1 MKTIVISDL
10 GSTKT
15 KTVAIGNIDGRYS
28 LKAISKHDTTVEAP
42 SNDVIIGLENSIGEI
57 TQDKDFELYCTSSA
71 GGGLQ
76 ILVIGLTM
84 FDSASSGKRAAYG
97 AGGVILD
104 TFALDDKRNA
114 IQQMLDIS
122 KLHPDMILISG
133 GTDGGAITGVLR
145 LVEILRLA
153 KPVPKFES
161 KTKIP
166 AIFAGNQEAAGL
178 VQNLIG
184 EDFELFILPNLR
196 PSLDTENLKPSQE
209 KIQELFMENVMEHA
223 PGYSKLKKR
232 VNAQIMPTPL
242 AVLQTLQLLSQ
253 EHSKNIFAFDI
264 GGATTDVFSCINGH
278 FQRTVSANL
287 GMSYSA
293 LNVMKE
299 AGIEKLLELLPSR
312 ISEDELRNFI
322 ANKTLHP
329 TITYDDTD
337 AMMIEHALAKV
348 ALKMALKQHKD
359 MHFNW
364 NKIGYLDKLKAGDRD
379 KYVDKFEYI
388 EQENKYSFYASDI
401 DILIGTGGVFTAVN
415 NPKQAMMMLVEGIRP
430 SCVTEIW
437 IDKHFLSPHIGILS
451 QSKPDAAKDLIK
463 SDLISPIGLHIAP
476 VFSQKLDSK
485 AIVMEYLVDGKRDFI
500 TAGAFKYYE
509 ATGKDRIIRLKA
521 AKNVF
526 VGTGDEIVLKAGL
539 CLLVD
544 CRYEDEL
551 QAEQVNS
558 SLDLYSPVID
568 AQGLLPM
575 PSRLVSGNWTLDIE
589 LPYKGLISGMQ
600 GSKCEP
606 MDVIASNPYDP
617 PRLYIVQAVS
627 GEKKP
632 EARLTKE
639 SMLIKLGETIEAD
652 QLIFSPS
659 ASLTATGLKLNKFY
673 SPVRGRV
680 EYIEYN
686 SGIVVLSE
694 IQDYSSKPLTIEIAQ
709 LLNIK
714 PKSMYRYMQKE
725 KGSFVYRGEVLAR
738 RLEAGVNPLSSHIKA
753 PNTGTI
759 TDIDTVKGT
768 VTIQYLAKATDY
780 RANVWGEISSVDSD
794 RMLSISYQG
803 ERLDAVIGFGKASGG
818 DLIVIGRDQDISL
831 LALEAKVVFLSYS
844 PDLNTL
850 RAIAKQKAAA
860 IVTEWINE
868 RDLAQYMNIEPGVI
882 NTGSEDIGS
891 SILILK
897 GFGAGNT
904 DSDLIKNLHQRQGK
918 HCYIDPHTRI
928 RAGVIRPFACIQ
940 EKKT

>member
-15 KTVAIGNIDGRYS
+15 KTVAISYNDGKYSIDG
-28 LKAISKHDTTVEAP
+28 IGKHDTTVEAP
-42 SNDVIIGLENSIGEI
+42 QNDVNIGLDKSINEI
-57 TQDKDFELYCTSSA
+57 TKERDYELYCTSSA

-84 FDSASSGKRAAYG
+84 FDSASSGRRAAYG

-104 TFALDDKRNA
+104 TFALDDRRNA

-122 KLHPDMILISG
+122 ELHPDMILISG

-153 KPVPKFES
+153 KPVPKYES

-184 EDFELFILPNLR
+184 EDFELFVLPNLR
-196 PSLDTENLKPSQE
+196 PSLSTENLKPSQE

-232 VNAQIMPTPL
+232 VDAQIMPTPL
-242 AVLQTLQLLSQ
+242 AVMQTLQLISQ
-253 EHSKNIFAFDI
+253 EHGKNIFAFDI

-299 AGIEKLLELLPSR
+299 AGIEKIMELIPTQ

-329 TITYDDTD
+329 TMTYDDAD
-337 AMMIEHALAKV
+337 AMMIEQALAKV
-348 ALKMALKQHKD
+348 ALKMALKQHRD

-388 EQENKYSFYASDI
+388 EQERKYSFYASDI

-415 NPKQAMMMLVEGIRP
+415 NPKQAMMMLVDGIRP
-430 SCVTEIW
+430 NCVTEIW

-451 QSKPDAAKDLIK
+451 QSKPDAAIDLVM
-463 SDLISPIGLHIAP
+463 SGLISPIGLHIAP
-476 VFSQKLDSK
+476 VFNQKLDGK
-485 AIVMEYLVDGKRDFI
+485 AIVMEFEFDGKRDYVS
-500 TAGAFKYYE
+500 AGAFKYYE
-509 ATGKDRIIRLKA
+509 ASDRERTIRLRP

-526 VGTGDEIVLKAGL
+526 VGNQDEIILRSGL

-544 CRYEDEL
+544 CRYEDKM
-551 QAEQVNS
+551 QAEMVNS
-558 SLDLYSPVID
+558 SLELYSPLVD
-568 AQGLLPM
+568 TYQPVYT
-575 PSRLVSGNWTLDIE
+575 PSNLVFGNWNLNIE
-589 LPYKGLISGMQ
+589 LPYKGIICSIEGT
-600 GSKCEP
+600 KCEP
-606 MDVIASNPYDP
+606 KDVIASNPYDP
-617 PRLYIVQAVS
+617 PRLYIVQAIN

-632 EARLTKE
+632 DARLTKE
-639 SMLIKLGETIEAD
+639 SMTIKLGETIDAD
-652 QLIFSPS
+652 QLIFNPS
-659 ASLTATGLKLNKFY
+659 ASMLAAGYKINKFY

-686 SGIVVLSE
+686 TGIVVLSE
-694 IQDYSSKPLTIEIAQ
+694 IQDYSSKPLSIELAK

-714 PKSMYRYMQKE
+714 PKAMYRYLQKE
-725 KGSFVYRGEVLAR
+725 KGSFVYRGEVIAR
-738 RLEAGVNPLSSHIKA
+738 RLDAGVNPLSSHIKA

-759 TDIDTVKGT
+759 TDIDTINGT

-780 RANVWGEISSVDSD
+780 RANVWGEIASIDSD
-794 RMLSISYQG
+794 RMLSINYQG

-818 DLIVIGRDQDISL
+818 DLTVLSKDQDPALQSL
-831 LALEAKVVFLSYS
+831 ESKVVFLTYC
-844 PDLNTL
+844 PDLNIL
-850 RAIAKQKAAA
+850 KEIAKQKAAA
-860 IVTEWINE
+860 IITEWINE

-897 GFGAGNT
+897 GFGSGNPDT
-904 DSDLIKNLHQRQGK
+904 GLIKSLLQRQGK
-918 HCYIDPHTRI
+918 HCYVDPHTRI